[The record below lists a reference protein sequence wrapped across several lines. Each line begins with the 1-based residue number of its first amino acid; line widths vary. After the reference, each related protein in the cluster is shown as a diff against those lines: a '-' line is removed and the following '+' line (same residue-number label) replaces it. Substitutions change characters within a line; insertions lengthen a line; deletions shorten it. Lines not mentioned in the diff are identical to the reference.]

1 MTAATFIV
9 PYQRGSA
16 INIPRRDLMMGA
28 ADSLLVR
35 VTIVHSDD
43 PSAAALDITGG
54 INGPTLRFM
63 IWADWANQCG
73 YGWTDYGRGTSRHG
87 DLLWAGTGVAAD
99 AVGSFDVTMAANTV
113 SGWPVRCGFSVQLD
127 WDAAIQSELLCQ
139 GRLHI
144 LRGWSSTPQ
153 VIPVLTDPAGSE
165 ILLA

>member
-16 INIPRRDLMMGA
+16 INIPRRDLMIGA

-99 AVGSFDVTMAANTV
+99 AVGSFDVTMPAGSI